1 MHMRSLLTTSMP
13 IVFAVCLITT
23 PAGRAQEAGADAA
36 PPARPSV
43 GNAPRPAAESPAAPF
58 TMKDAVRELRVKF
71 KAGGAIMYFLLGL
84 SVASLAF
91 VIERTIRLR
100 QSRIVPLAFSG
111 EVDRLWA
118 EGNLKEIRRLCD
130 ANSKHALSKIVRF
143 IVDRRRASLD
153 DINNAVG
160 DIAAREM
167 GRHQMLTYP
176 LAAIAAL
183 APLMGLFGTVLGM
196 ILSFDKVAIAGEMGD
211 PSLLAEGISKA
222 LVTTA
227 FGLLV
232 AIPTVFFYNIFK
244 FRTVSLATRLEEV
257 TTALIHDWF
266 LPKDESDEM

>member
-1 MHMRSLLTTSMP
+1 MTMRYRFIPSVLAALAICVMAA
-13 IVFAVCLITT
+13 AV
-23 PAGRAQEAGADAA
+23 AHAQESGRES
-36 PPARPSV
+36 PPADSASV
-43 GNAPRPAAESPAAPF
+43 GAAVPSSVAPF
-58 TMKDAVRELRVKF
+58 TIKDALRELRVKF
-71 KAGGAIMYFLLGL
+71 KAGGATMYFLLAL
-84 SVASLAF
+84 SVASFAF
-91 VIERTIRLR
+91 VVERSIRLR
-100 QSRIVPLAFSG
+100 QNRIVPLAFSK
-111 EVDRLWA
+111 EVDRLWS
-118 EGNLKEIRRLCD
+118 EGNLTEIRRLCD
-130 ANSKHALSKIVRF
+130 ADSKHALSKIVRF

-153 DINNAVG
+153 DLNSAVG

-176 LAAIAAL
+176 LAAIAGL
-183 APLMGLFGTVLGM
+183 SPLLGLFGTVLGM

-244 FRTVSLATRLEEV
+244 FRTAALATRLEEV

-266 LPKDESDEM
+266 LPKDESDER